1 MRALVR
7 FLALSAS
14 LLLLAVPTA
23 WACDELM
30 GDMVGCSRT
39 SAPEVASGETC
50 HEDDSALEDCCV
62 AHSNAG
68 AEQSPAVAS
77 ATSPLSLE
85 VSSRVSTETFAVA
98 KHPAATERELSG
110 RRERARYALFSSYLI

>member
-7 FLALSAS
+7 FSALSAS

-50 HEDDSALEDCCV
+50 HEDDSAL
-62 AHSNAG
+62 
-68 AEQSPAVAS
+68 
-77 ATSPLSLE
+77 SLE
-85 VSSRVSTETFAVA
+85 AEEF
-98 KHPAATERELSG
+98 EL
-110 RRERARYALFSSYLI
+110 